1 MNIIEILKKKDTS
14 RKYITNYKGEE
25 MIVKVVKCYGE
36 EYDIVRVIKDDE
48 NEYRDKGLTEF
59 MYMSEITNLEFKEVM
74 DWSKIPVDTKVLVK
88 DTEDCCVFVKRYF
101 AEFKDGY
108 IYTWADGKT
117 SFTTQAKTKW
127 NYGKLYEEQLCDV
140 RIEFE

>member
-1 MNIIEILKKKDTS
+1 MNYFD
-14 RKYITNYKGEE
+14 
-25 MIVKVVKCYGE
+25 
-36 EYDIVRVIKDDE
+36 VIKKENIGKSYEMFIDGVNKGVWELKNGFGTDE
-48 NEYRDKGLTEF
+48 FEFYREERPLSRIYF
-59 MYMSEITNLEFKEVM
+59 ASQVVRMEFKEVV

-88 DTEDCCVFVKRYF
+88 DEEDSCVYTKRYF

>member
-1 MNIIEILKKKDTS
+1 MNYFD
-14 RKYITNYKGEE
+14 
-25 MIVKVVKCYGE
+25 
-36 EYDIVRVIKDDE
+36 VIKKENIGKSYEMFIDGVNKGVWELKNGFGTDE
-48 NEYRDKGLTEF
+48 FEFYREERPLSRIYFASQVIRMEF
-59 MYMSEITNLEFKEVM
+59 REVI
-74 DWSKIPVDTKVLVK
+74 DWSKVPVDTKVLVK
-88 DTEDCCVFVKRYF
+88 DEEDSCVYIKRYF

>member
-1 MNIIEILKKKDTS
+1 MRINEVLRKENKGKRYQYEDFIFEVQLNYSEMPILREVENLKLIEELYNLVELLHVEFREVVDWA
-14 RKYITNYKGEE
+14 
-25 MIVKVVKCYGE
+25 KV
-36 EYDIVRVIKDDE
+36 
-48 NEYRDKGLTEF
+48 
-59 MYMSEITNLEFKEVM
+59 
-74 DWSKIPVDTKVLVK
+74 PVDTKILVK
-88 DTEDCCVFVKRYF
+88 DLEDCCVYVKRYF